1 MSTHFLISWFA
12 FRTVAVSCLLLAV
25 GCSSSDIATVSG
37 QVLRHD
43 GTPIAGAQ
51 LTARSAES
59 GTWASGMTDSEGR
72 YSLSRAANEPGVTP
86 GSYDVIIVEDRG
98 DVDGP
103 RVRTIPK
110 KYGDAA
116 TSGLTFAAEAGQT
129 IVFDIKLD
137 AD

>member
-1 MSTHFLISWFA
+1 MSTHFFILLLAI
-12 FRTVAVSCLLLAV
+12 RTVAISCLLLTV

-37 QVLRHD
+37 QVVRHD
-43 GTPIAGAQ
+43 GAPVVGAQ

-59 GTWASGMTDSEGR
+59 GKWASGMTDQNGQ
-72 YSLSRAANEPGVTP
+72 YSLSQAANERGVAP

-103 RVRTIPK
+103 RVRTIPR

-116 TSGLTFAAEAGQT
+116 TSGLTFSAQAGQA
-129 IVFDIKLD
+129 IVFDVKLA